1 MFIVV
6 PQFLV
11 TGLSSIVFAMLDPD
25 KSVLHARRPD
35 NTPSPQAAARGV
47 VAHALS
53 ETRPDSIVVIFR
65 YVAPTVS
72 LYRPC

>member
-47 VAHALS
+47 VARALS
-53 ETRPDSIVVIFR
+53 ETDSIVVIFR
-65 YVAPTVS
+65 
-72 LYRPC
+72 